1 MNLTFSVVAVQQF
14 VVHKNRG
21 TQPRLG
27 PRTRDTRFLLIFS
40 PCNFDGQE
48 TNVLT
53 RHVVVFISAMLARH
67 FISYNHL
74 HIHNPLPGP
83 STSSFTSE
91 ETFFK
96 TPESISIQFI
106 SERNTLLVDK
116 DRNKLFLDNLTH
128 HTGLFSPDAYVVFNH
143 GQTVTHKRTRKVI
156 NISVYRQK
164 LDDSSVILLSKT
176 ANYKIKHILV
186 AMNANTTLFIPD
198 KDQPGAF
205 ATILNDDYDFSGIS
219 DQLGSGE
226 ERNPPSRTLPPAT
239 ASTWSPSGKGN
250 KRKKCE
256 SSGLRQNSLNMQDLA
271 AHNFQSAISRP

>member
-1 MNLTFSVVAVQQF
+1 
-14 VVHKNRG
+14 
-21 TQPRLG
+21 
-27 PRTRDTRFLLIFS
+27 
-40 PCNFDGQE
+40 
-48 TNVLT
+48 
-53 RHVVVFISAMLARH
+53 
-67 FISYNHL
+67 
-74 HIHNPLPGP
+74 
-83 STSSFTSE
+83 
-91 ETFFK
+91 
-96 TPESISIQFI
+96 
-106 SERNTLLVDK
+106 
-116 DRNKLFLDNLTH
+116 
-128 HTGLFSPDAYVVFNH
+128 
-143 GQTVTHKRTRKVI
+143 
-156 NISVYRQK
+156 
-164 LDDSSVILLSKT
+164 LSKT